1 MLRIVKRCS
10 FCFLLVPLVIIS
22 AAMAQNVSN
31 WQTQLE
37 RRLPVRLQAI
47 QASAMVPQSRGYDT
61 LLYEPRSE
69 DILMLGGEAA
79 PEPGFASGLP
89 GNGGVWSFAPGPKR
103 WSTLYSSVPTMGL
116 DTSITYDTKAARVI
130 VHVPF
135 RPNPQ
140 SPHLLGIDF
149 VSETWA
155 FDPATGVWENRNP
168 AQAPP
173 PGLLAGGAQMAY
185 DTRSGKTIMFGGL
198 DLVVFEQVLESCAQG
213 NCDNSLL
220 PLLLTNHTWVYD
232 YFANTWTDTTPAVS
246 PPNRNSHA
254 LVYDAAADRVIL
266 FGGGDVFVDYNDT
279 WAYDYRH
286 NTWTQ
291 LNPATQPLP
300 RSYGFMAYNSEQ
312 DRIVLFGGVDY
323 TGTQIY
329 GDTWVF
335 NYWDQTWTLLNPQ
348 VSPSPRGWFGMAYS
362 PTANLVIIFGGGTDR
377 EHFTDETWTYRLG
390 PNLWAQVAKP

>member
-1 MLRIVKRCS
+1 ML
-10 FCFLLVPLVIIS
+10 
-22 AAMAQNVSN
+22 
-31 WQTQLE
+31 
-37 RRLPVRLQAI
+37 
-47 QASAMVPQSRGYDT
+47 PQSRGYDT

-69 DILMLGGEAA
+69 DILLLGGEAA

-89 GNGGVWSFAPGPKR
+89 GNGGVWSFAPGPNR
-103 WSTLYSSVPTMGL
+103 WSSLYGSIPLGL

-130 VHVPF
+130 VYVSFHPD
-135 RPNPQ
+135 PQ
-140 SPHLLGIDF
+140 SPNLLGIDF
-149 VSETWA
+149 ASETWA

-168 AQAPP
+168 AQTPP

-185 DTRSGKTIMFGGL
+185 NARSGKTIMFGGL
-198 DLVVFEQVLESCAQG
+198 DLVLFEQFLKGCAQG

-220 PLLLTNHTWVYD
+220 PLIETNHTWVYD
-232 YFANTWTDTTPAVS
+232 YFANTWTDTTPEVS

-254 LVYDAAADRVIL
+254 LVYDTAADRVIL
-266 FGGGDVFVDYNDT
+266 FGGGDFFVDYNDT

-323 TGTQIY
+323 TETQIY

-335 NYWDQTWTLLNPQ
+335 NYWDQTWTFLNPH

-362 PTANLVIIFGGGTDR
+362 PTANLVMIFGGGTDR

-390 PNLWAQVAKP
+390 PNKWAQVPKP